1 MKHEDRVL
9 TSKDQKQLLYR
20 LLRYTKP
27 HRVKIIFALS
37 LLGIGTAAELL
48 GPILVKIFIDD
59 YLTVG
64 EFPFSPLLTL
74 AIVYIVLHVGGVIAT
89 YIQGLMFQEV
99 ALNIIQKLR
108 LDVFENVQKLGLSFF
123 DRTPAGG
130 LISRIT
136 NDTESIKD
144 LYMSV
149 LAVFVQNFLFL
160 FGTFIAM
167 FYLNATL
174 ALYCLIFLPMILLL
188 MKIYRSMSAKFYADL
203 SGRLS
208 QLNGKMNESI
218 QGMAIVQMFRQEKRL
233 RGEFKEVNEGHT
245 IAGLKAM
252 KIDGLLL
259 RPMVDILAI
268 LALVIVLGFFGIQ
281 SFQTTVEIGVVYAFV
296 NYLDRFFEPVNQI
309 MMRLSMYQQAIV
321 SAGRV
326 FTLMDHNE
334 YAPSEKQVLT
344 EYTESQSSIEFRNVT
359 FSYDQETDVLK
370 NISFKVNKG
379 ETLALVGHSGSGKS
393 SIVNLLMRFYDLEKG
408 TIYIDGQPLSTYSN
422 HELRSKLGLVLQD
435 SFLYSGT
442 IASNITLERPT
453 VSKEAAMDAAEL
465 VGAKDF
471 IERLPNAWETEV
483 AERGSTLSGGQRQ
496 LISFA
501 RTMAHNPSILIMDEA
516 TANIDTETEEVIQ
529 AALRNMQENRT
540 TIAIAHRLSTIK
552 DADYILV
559 LHQGECVEQGN
570 HHQLL
575 QMNGLYKKMYEL
587 QKGSDTIVS

>member
-1 MKHEDRVL
+1 MAL
-9 TSKDQKQLLYR
+9 T
-20 LLRYTKP
+20 
-27 HRVKIIFALS
+27 
-37 LLGIGTAAELL
+37 
-48 GPILVKIFIDD
+48 
-59 YLTVG
+59 
-64 EFPFSPLLTL
+64 
-74 AIVYIVLHVGGVIAT
+74 
-89 YIQGLMFQEV
+89 
-99 ALNIIQKLR
+99 IIQRLR

-136 NDTESIKD
+136 NDTESIKE

-160 FGTFIAM
+160 IGTFVAM

-174 ALYCLIFLPMILLL
+174 AFYCLIFLPLILLL
-188 MKIYRSMSAKFYADL
+188 MKLYRSMSAKFYADL

-218 QGMAIVQMFRQEKRL
+218 QGMAIVQMFRQESRL
-233 RGEFKEVNEGHT
+233 RKEFNDVNEQHAS
-245 IAGLKAM
+245 AGLKAM
-252 KIDGLLL
+252 KVDGLLL

-268 LALVIVLGFFGIQ
+268 LALVIVLGFFGVQ

-334 YAPSEKQVLT
+334 YAPSERQPISGS
-344 EYTESQSSIEFRNVT
+344 EESHASIEFRDVT
-359 FSYDQETDVLK
+359 FSYDKETDILK

-393 SIVNLLMRFYDLEKG
+393 SIVNLLMRFYELEKG
-408 TIYIDGQPLSTYSN
+408 SIYIDGQPLSSYSN

-442 IASNITLERPT
+442 ISSNITLNRPN
-453 VSKEAAMDAAEL
+453 VSKEAATGAAEL
-465 VGAKDF
+465 VGAREF
-471 IERLPNAWETEV
+471 IEALPDTWETEV

-529 AALRNMQENRT
+529 AALRKMQENRT

-552 DADYILV
+552 DADHILV
-559 LHQGECVEQGN
+559 LHQGECVEQGT

-587 QKGSDTIVS
+587 QKGTGLS

>member
-9 TSKDQKQLLYR
+9 TSKDQKQLLFR

-27 HRVKIIFALS
+27 HRLKIILALT
-37 LLGIGTAAELL
+37 LLGNGTAAELL

-64 EFPFSPLLTL
+64 DFPFSPLLTL
-74 AIVYIVLHVGGVIAT
+74 AIVYIVLHIGGVVAS

-99 ALNIIQKLR
+99 ALSIIQKLR
-108 LDVFENVQKLGLSFF
+108 VDVFEHVQKLGLSFF

-136 NDTESIKD
+136 NDTESIKE

-149 LAVFVQNFLFL
+149 LAVFIQNFLFL

-174 ALYCLIFLPMILLL
+174 AFYCLIFLPLILWL
-188 MKIYRSMSAKFYADL
+188 MKLYRSMSAKFYADL

-218 QGMAIVQMFRQEKRL
+218 QGMAIVQMFRQEGRL
-233 RGEFKEVNEGHT
+233 REEFKDVNEQHT
-245 IAGLKAM
+245 SAGLKAM
-252 KIDGLLL
+252 KVDGLLL

-268 LALVIVLGFFGIQ
+268 LALVIVLGFFGVQ
-281 SFQTTVEIGVVYAFV
+281 SFQTTVEIGVLYAFI

-326 FTLMDHNE
+326 FTLMDHDE
-334 YAPSEKQVLT
+334 YAPSSKQIASENT
-344 EYTESQSSIEFRNVT
+344 KSQSSIEFRDVT
-359 FSYDQETDVLK
+359 FSYDEQTDVLK

-393 SIVNLLMRFYDLEKG
+393 SIVNLLMRFYELKEG
-408 TIYIDGQPLSTYSN
+408 SIYIDGQPLSAYSN
-422 HELRSKLGLVLQD
+422 QELRSKLGLVLQD

-442 IASNITLERPT
+442 IVSNITLNRST
-453 VSKEAAMDAAEL
+453 VSKESAQQAAAL
-465 VGAKDF
+465 VGAKEF
-471 IERLPNAWETEV
+471 IEKLPGKWDTEV
-483 AERGSTLSGGQRQ
+483 TERGSTLSGGQRQ

-529 AALRNMQENRT
+529 TALRKMQENRT

-552 DADYILV
+552 DADHILV
-559 LHQGECVEQGN
+559 LHQGACIEQGN
-570 HHQLL
+570 HQQLL

-587 QKGSDTIVS
+587 QKGSDSILS